1 MYDVIVIGHSIA
13 SWSAA
18 IYAARK
24 GLSVLTLSD
33 AGMRHAGVRLNKYA
47 YPGFLGIDA
56 ERLVYN
62 MRKQAE
68 ELGVSI
74 VSADDEIQKVSFV
87 QEDGKEVF
95 VVAYASGS
103 HRGKSVI
110 IATGKKPQRL
120 GVPGEDILQ
129 GKGVMY
135 YQDQALVSP
144 AEKPIACVV
153 NSEEGLKAALRIAM
167 HKNTVF
173 LFDMSG
179 SGEGARIKK
188 RMEKRGNVTFLSN
201 MIVQKIIGSDSVRGV
216 LYKDMKSGEDH
227 ELLVEE
233 VCILAGETANS
244 DCVSAVCD
252 RTKAGDII
260 IDPKTNATSH
270 IGIFAA
276 GDVTDGVEKDAI
288 ISAGEGARAALR
300 CAAWVSGR

>member
-1 MYDVIVIGHSIA
+1 MHDVIVIGYGIA
-13 SWSAA
+13 SWSAS

-24 GLSVLTLSD
+24 GLSVLVLSD
-33 AGMRHAGVRLNKYA
+33 AEMRHAGVRLNKYA
-47 YPGFLGIDA
+47 YPGFLGTDGD
-56 ERLVYN
+56 RLAHN

-74 VSADDEIQKVSFV
+74 ISIDDEVQKVSFI
-87 QEDGKEVF
+87 QEEGKEVF
-95 VVAYASGS
+95 IVEHASGS
-103 HRGKSVI
+103 HRGKAVI
-110 IATGKKPQRL
+110 VTTDKKPQRL

-135 YQDQALVSP
+135 YQDHALASP

-179 SGEGARIKK
+179 SSEGVRIKK
-188 RMEKRGNVTFLSN
+188 RMEKRGNVTFFSN
-201 MIVQKIIGSDSVRGV
+201 IIVQKIIGSDSVRGV

-233 VCILAGETANS
+233 VCILTGETANS
-244 DCVSAVCD
+244 DCVSMVCD
-252 RTKAGDII
+252 RTKTGDII
-260 IDPKTNATSH
+260 TDPNTKATSH

-276 GDVTDGVEKDAI
+276 GQVTDSVEKDAI

-300 CAAWVSGR
+300 CAAWLSGR